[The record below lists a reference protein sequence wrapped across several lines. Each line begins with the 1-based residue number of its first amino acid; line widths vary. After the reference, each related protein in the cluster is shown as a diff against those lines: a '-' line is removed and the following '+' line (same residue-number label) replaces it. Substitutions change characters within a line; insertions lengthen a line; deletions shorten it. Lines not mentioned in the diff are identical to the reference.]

1 MENSHEFEGE
11 EIKEIPSWERWITR
25 ITLFSGYASGFVI
38 FVLMIVITVG
48 VFFRRVLQQPLI
60 FGEEYSAYLMAFCVY
75 LGTAYALQQD
85 AHIRVDVVT
94 IRLKQ
99 KLRLYLR
106 AITSFLSIIY
116 GVVLTWKTI
125 SLVIY
130 YKEIGHKAMSVLETP
145 TWIPLILVP
154 VGLSILTM
162 QMVLC
167 TVQDV
172 KNVQQMRSSK
182 KSKSA

>member
-1 MENSHEFEGE
+1 
-11 EIKEIPSWERWITR
+11 
-25 ITLFSGYASGFVI
+25 
-38 FVLMIVITVG
+38 
-48 VFFRRVLQQPLI
+48 
-60 FGEEYSAYLMAFCVY
+60 
-75 LGTAYALQQD
+75 
-85 AHIRVDVVT
+85 
-94 IRLKQ
+94 
-99 KLRLYLR
+99 LYLR